1 MLLSIGIAVR
11 IAGDGEKYM
20 HNKFCLIDVLVDES
34 GFKEN
39 KHPVNGVLINGSMNW
54 TANVSMNLEKLYS
67 KIILGNLLRISTLIS
82 LSRVLIETG
91 RIFTLHLMNISS
103 LNIKRHS
110 TIFGVDWLKLSSGK
124 LIVFNSILN
133 VTIMIYIKHYS
144 DECYIFEE
152 NGYSV
157 K

>member
-54 TANVSMNLEKLYS
+54 TANVSMNLEMLHS
-67 KIILGNLLRISTLIS
+67 KIILGEIVQISTFLNFD
-82 LSRVLIETG
+82 
-91 RIFTLHLMNISS
+91 FT
-103 LNIKRHS
+103 
-110 TIFGVDWLKLSSGK
+110 F
-124 LIVFNSILN
+124 
-133 VTIMIYIKHYS
+133 
-144 DECYIFEE
+144 
-152 NGYSV
+152 
-157 K
+157 